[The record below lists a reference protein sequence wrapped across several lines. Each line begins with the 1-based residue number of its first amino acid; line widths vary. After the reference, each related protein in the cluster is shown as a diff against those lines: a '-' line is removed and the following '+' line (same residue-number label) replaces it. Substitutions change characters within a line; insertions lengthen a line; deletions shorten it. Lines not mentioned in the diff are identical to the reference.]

1 LHIANCPCPS
11 PIALCQ
17 LPIAYC
23 LLLIPPRTVNLA
35 MRRIL
40 EILGSSLSLTWQE
53 FRSHKLRTLLSLSG
67 IAFGIFCIISV
78 LATVD
83 SLEYAV
89 QKDIKALGSNTVY
102 IDKWEYAEG
111 GNDYPWWKYVKRP
124 NPKHSE
130 MLLLKQKV
138 PSAKNVAI
146 NISTTTNLELEDD
159 IVNNVNYYG
168 ITEDFVNIQPVEIQ
182 LGRYLQQADYD
193 YAANSIVMG
202 YTVAENLFGKPEK
215 AVGQMVGMKNGKRG
229 LVVGLIKK
237 QGKSII
243 GGWEYDNSIL
253 MPFDFMKTMVRE
265 EWSQPVIMVQG
276 KETVPMAQLKD
287 ELEGAMRSIR
297 KLKPTADNDFSLND
311 IDSFSEFMSNI
322 FGYINKGG
330 WAIATLS
337 LVVGMFGVA
346 NIMFVTVR
354 ERTSQ
359 IGLKKAIGAK
369 KRVILTEFLLESAFL
384 CIMGGL
390 LGLIAVYLL
399 TLVAGAIF
407 GFTVFVSPNILVLAV
422 SICVIVGILAGIIPA
437 SIAARMDPVV
447 AIRSK

>member
-1 LHIANCPCPS
+1 
-11 PIALCQ
+11 
-17 LPIAYC
+17 
-23 LLLIPPRTVNLA
+23 

-102 IDKWEYAEG
+102 IDKWEYADG

-124 NPKHSE
+124 NPKYEE
-130 MLLLKQKV
+130 MILLKQKV
-138 PSAKNVAI
+138 PAAKNVAI
-146 NISTTTNLELEDD
+146 NISTTTNLEIEDD

-168 ITEDFVNIQPVEIQ
+168 ITEDFINIQPVEVQ

-202 YTVAENLFGKPEK
+202 YTVAENLFGNPEK
-215 AVGQMVGMKNGKRG
+215 AVGQMVGMKNGKQG

-253 MPFDFMKTMVRE
+253 MPFDFMRTIVRE
-265 EWSQPVIMVQG
+265 EYSQPVIMVQG

-384 CIMGGL
+384 CIMGGI

-407 GFTVFVSPNILVLAV
+407 GFTVFVSPNILLLAV